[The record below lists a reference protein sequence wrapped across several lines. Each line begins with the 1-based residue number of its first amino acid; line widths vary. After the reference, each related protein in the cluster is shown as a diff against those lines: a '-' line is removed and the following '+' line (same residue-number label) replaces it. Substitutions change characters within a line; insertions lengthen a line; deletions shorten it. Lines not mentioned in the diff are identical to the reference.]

1 MDEAELIAQL
11 KRHHI
16 EALEPLVR
24 EYQAQAMG
32 AAYLITGSRDEAE
45 DVVQTAFIRAY
56 EHISQF
62 DSARGFKPWFM
73 RIVINTA
80 INQLPKQNNTSI
92 DDISTE
98 LYLSAAN
105 TIWDSLTEIERQIEE
120 NQLRETIISALDKL
134 PGEQRAVVVM
144 RYYLDM
150 EDDEIAQI
158 LKRPSGTIKWRLHNA
173 RKYLRAILR
182 RKNSKEDLA
191 LDI

>member
-80 INQLPKQNNTSI
+80 INQLPKQNNASI
-92 DDISTE
+92 DDISNE
-98 LYLSAAN
+98 FYLSATD

>member
-56 EHISQF
+56 EHIGQF

>member
-80 INQLPKQNNTSI
+80 INQLPKQNNASI
-92 DDISTE
+92 DDISNE
-98 LYLSAAN
+98 FYLSAAD

>member
-80 INQLPKQNNTSI
+80 INQLPKQNNASI

-98 LYLSAAN
+98 FYLSAAN